1 MPSFSQL
8 LRICVLVTVCGIP
21 AAGAWAQVLR
31 VLTWPGY
38 ADPDI
43 VHIFEQRTGAKVEVT
58 FVDSD
63 DQLWERM
70 SAHGGKDFDLF
81 AVNTAE
87 LQRYIDT
94 KLAQPID
101 TQALANLA
109 LLQPRF
115 RNPVTVT
122 GLQRKGKTY
131 AIPYTY
137 SDMGLIYDPQQ
148 WPTPPDSINALWD
161 PRVRGKVLMYN
172 AGGHGFS
179 LAAQRMGLASPF
191 VLGSGDWPR
200 AVQELIA
207 LRRNVRAYYTQPEES
222 VTLYVQ
228 NKAALMF
235 ANYGTQQITLLRK
248 AGVQVGYVV
257 PREGALAWLDCW
269 AVSAAVQNP
278 SLVTAWLDFMLEKAP
293 AKALID
299 RQGLASTTLTD
310 RPSHE
315 RLIWLQPQEDAEK
328 RALLWN
334 RIVGG
339 ASAAKVLAP

>member
-1 MPSFSQL
+1 MPSFSRL

-21 AAGAWAQVLR
+21 GGVAWAQVLR

-58 FVDSD
+58 LVDSD

-70 SAHGGKDFDLF
+70 SAHDGKDFDVF

-87 LQRYIDT
+87 LQRYIDA
-94 KLAQPID
+94 KLATAID
-101 TQALANLA
+101 PKRLANLA

-115 RNPVTVT
+115 RNLAAIS

-137 SDMGLIYDPQQ
+137 SEMGLIYDPQQ
-148 WPTPPDSINALWD
+148 WPKPPDSIHALWD

-179 LAAQRMGLASPF
+179 LAAQHMGLPSPF
-191 VLGSGDWPR
+191 ALAPGDWMR

-222 VTLYVQ
+222 VALYLQ

-235 ANYGTQQITLLRK
+235 ANYGTQQVTLLQK
-248 AGVQVGYVV
+248 AGANVGYVV

-269 AVSAAVQNP
+269 AVSAPAQNQQ
-278 SLVTAWLDFMLEKAP
+278 LVAAWLDFMLENAP
-293 AKALID
+293 AQALIE
-299 RQGLASTTLTD
+299 RQGLASATLTD
-310 RPSHE
+310 RPTRE
-315 RLIWLQPQEDAEK
+315 RLIWLQPLEDAEK
-328 RALLWN
+328 RTMLWG

>member
-1 MPSFSQL
+1 M
-8 LRICVLVTVCGIP
+8 LVTVCGLF
-21 AAGAWAQVLR
+21 GATTWAQTLR
-31 VLTWPGY
+31 VLAWPGY

-43 VHIFEQRTGAKVEVT
+43 VRSFEQRTGAKVEVT

-70 SAHGGKDFDLF
+70 STRDGKDFDVF

-87 LQRYIDT
+87 LQRYIDAR
-94 KLAQPID
+94 LAVPID
-101 TQALANLA
+101 LKPLHNTS

-115 RNPVTVT
+115 RNLAAVT
-122 GLQRKGKTY
+122 GLQRKGQIY

-137 SDMGLIYDPQQ
+137 AEMGLIYDPKQ

-161 PRVRGKVLMYN
+161 TRVRGKVLMYN

-179 LAAQRMGLASPF
+179 LAAQRMGSKSPF
-191 VLGSGDWPR
+191 VLAADEWPR

-207 LRRNVRAYYTQPEES
+207 LRRNVRAYYSQPDES
-222 VTLYVQ
+222 VALFMQ
-228 NKAALMF
+228 HKAALMF
-235 ANYGTQQITLLRK
+235 ANYGTQQVTLLQK
-248 AGVQVGYVV
+248 AGAQMGYVI

-269 AVSAAVQNP
+269 AVSAPAQGAP
-278 SLVTAWLDFMLEKAP
+278 LVAAWLDYMLEKAP
-293 AKALID
+293 AQALIE
-299 RQGLASTTLTD
+299 RQGLSSTTLTD
-310 RPSHE
+310 QPQRE

-328 RALLWN
+328 RAALWS

>member
-1 MPSFSQL
+1 MA
-8 LRICVLVTVCGIP
+8 VCGVT
-21 AAGAWAQVLR
+21 GGTAWAQTLR
-31 VLTWPGY
+31 VLAWPGY

-43 VHIFEQRTGAKVEVT
+43 VRIFEQRTGAKVEVS

-70 SAHGGKDFDLF
+70 TAHEGKDFDVF

-87 LQRYIDT
+87 LQRYIDARLAAPVDLKT
-94 KLAQPID
+94 LSKLD
-101 TQALANLA
+101 

-115 RNPVTVT
+115 RKFAAIS
-122 GLQRKGKTY
+122 GLQRKGQTY

-137 SDMGLIYDPQQ
+137 AEMGLIYDPQQ
-148 WPTPPDSINALWD
+148 WPTPPDSVNALWD
-161 PRVRGKVLMYN
+161 ARVRGKVLMYN

-179 LAAQRMGLASPF
+179 LAAQRMGRKTPF
-191 VLGSGDWPR
+191 VLAPGDWPR

-222 VTLYVQ
+222 VALYLQ
-228 NKAALMF
+228 HKAALMF
-235 ANYGTQQITLLRK
+235 ANYGTQQVTLLQK
-248 AGVQVGYVV
+248 AGAKVGYVI

-269 AVSAAVQNP
+269 AVSSPARGQP
-278 SLVTAWLDFMLEKAP
+278 LVAAWLDFMLEKEA
-293 AKALID
+293 AQALVQ
-299 RQGLASTTLTD
+299 RQGLSSATLTE
-310 RPSHE
+310 RPLQE
-315 RLIWLQPQEDAEK
+315 RLIWLQPLEDAEK
-328 RALLWN
+328 RALLWS